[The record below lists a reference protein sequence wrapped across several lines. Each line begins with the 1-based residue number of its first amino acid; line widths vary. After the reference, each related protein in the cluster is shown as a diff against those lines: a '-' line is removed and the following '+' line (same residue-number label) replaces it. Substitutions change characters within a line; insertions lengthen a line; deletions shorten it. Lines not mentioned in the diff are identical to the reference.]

1 MSCRYCRAVGLVF
14 SPLNFPR
21 CWQNWFS
28 TASELIIAGII
39 DQPLEFVRGL
49 DIAAQIQDCM
59 IGDLP
64 CIPWRARFF
73 FLSTA
78 FLVLSLMSCSHF
90 KNHNWASLLVFSLE
104 SSMVCIGL
112 RSLNVLMRLAV
123 CHRYIQ
129 IFSLLSHAVLI

>member
-1 MSCRYCRAVGLVF
+1 MFSLPALLFLEIRSCPKITPLMSCRYCRAVGLVF

-73 FLSTA
+73 F
-78 FLVLSLMSCSHF
+78 FV
-90 KNHNWASLLVFSLE
+90 N
-104 SSMVCIGL
+104 CILGTFID
-112 RSLNVLMRLAV
+112 VMFPF
-123 CHRYIQ
+123 Q
-129 IFSLLSHAVLI
+129 EP